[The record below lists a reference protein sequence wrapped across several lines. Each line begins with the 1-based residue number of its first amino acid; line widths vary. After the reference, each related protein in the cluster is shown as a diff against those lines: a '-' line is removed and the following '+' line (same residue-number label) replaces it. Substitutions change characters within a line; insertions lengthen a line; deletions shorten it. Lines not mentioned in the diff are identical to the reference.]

1 MIEFKIIKKSKKSKA
16 RVGLLT
22 TKHCCIETPSLVPVA
37 TQATVKTLSSEEV
50 KETKTQVLI
59 SNTLYLHLRP
69 GEDIIKKA
77 GGLYQ
82 FMNFDGL
89 LMTDSGGFQVF
100 SWGFG
105 KDFEVGKLL
114 KYFPEKSKIKLQKG
128 DQPKSLKITPDGV
141 YFKSIFN
148 GEKLF
153 LGPKESIKIQEK
165 LGADIIFSFDECT
178 PPLCSL
184 EYAKDS
190 LERNNCWARASL
202 EAKKSNQALFGIVHG
217 SNFKA
222 LREKS
227 AQFINSL
234 NFDGFGIGGDLGKSK
249 NDIYKILDWTI
260 PFLDDSKPRHLLG
273 IGYLEDI
280 KGIIKKGID
289 FFDCNVPTHYAR
301 RGIAFI
307 SQGKLNLNQAKFLKE
322 KEPLDKKCQCWV
334 CQNYKR
340 NYISHLF
347 RAKESLGQRL
357 LTYHNL
363 YFFNSY
369 VESIRKKIKDGK
381 I

>member
-1 MIEFKIIKKSKKSKA
+1 MFEFKIIKKSKKSRA
-16 RVGLLT
+16 RVGLLKT
-22 TKHCCIETPSLVPVA
+22 DHCVVETPSLVPVA

-50 KETKTQVLI
+50 KETKTQALI
-59 SNTLYLHLRP
+59 SNALYLHLKP
-69 GEDIIKKA
+69 GEDVIKKT
-77 GGLYQ
+77 GGLHQ

-114 KYFPEKSKIKLQKG
+114 KYFPEKSEIKLQKG
-128 DQPKSLKITPDGV
+128 DQPRFLKITPDGV
-141 YFKSIFN
+141 YFRSVFN

-178 PPLCSL
+178 PPLCSF

-190 LERNNCWARASL
+190 LERNHRWAKDSL
-202 EAKKSNQALFGIVHG
+202 KAKKSNQALFGIVHG

-227 AQFINSL
+227 AKFINSL
-234 NFDGFGIGGDLGKSK
+234 SFDGFGIGGDLGKSK
-249 NDIYKILDWTI
+249 NDIYKILGWTI

-273 IGYLEDI
+273 IGYLEDMQ
-280 KGIIKKGID
+280 GIIEKGVD
-289 FFDCNVPTHYAR
+289 LFDCNVPTHYAR
-301 RGIAFI
+301 RGIAFT
-307 SQGKLNLNQAKFLKE
+307 SKGKLNLNQAKFLKE
-322 KEPLDKKCQCWV
+322 KEPLDKKCSCRV

-347 RAKESLGQRL
+347 RAKEILGLRL

-369 VESIRKKIKDGK
+369 VENIRQKIKNDK